1 MRTPLHLALIYGS
14 ARPGRLCDAVGVWTE
29 AEIRRAG
36 GFTTEVVDPRTALDD
51 EPALREALA
60 RADGFVVVTPE
71 YNHSFA
77 APLKALIDAADVEW
91 GAKPA
96 AFVSYGGLS
105 GGLRAVEQLRLVF
118 AELHVVGVAES
129 VALPDAWNR
138 FDAAGVML
146 EPERPRRAMGRM
158 LTRLRW
164 WGEAL
169 KAARSAEIFTEAA

>member
-1 MRTPLHLALIYGS
+1 MRVPLHIALIYGS
-14 ARPGRLCDAVGVWTE
+14 ARPGRLCDAVGAWTE
-29 AEIRRAG
+29 AEIHRVG
-36 GFTTEVVDPRTALDD
+36 GFTTEIVDPRDALQD
-51 EPALREALA
+51 EGALRDALA

-77 APLKALIDAADVEW
+77 APLKAVIDAADVEW
-91 GAKPA
+91 GAKPVG
-96 AFVSYGGLS
+96 FVSYGGLS

-118 AELHVVGVAES
+118 AELHVVGVSDS
-129 VALPDAWNR
+129 VALPDAWDR
-138 FDAAGVML
+138 FDGAGRMT

-169 KAARSAEIFTEAA
+169 KAARSAQVFTEAA